1 MSNEDKYIPSSYLSS
16 LKLNDNVEIPSNLK
30 SLVSSDIGDQI
41 NLKNFYEDKFG
52 TPFTSTMV
60 DSQMTLEG
68 SNSISEAIENNKV
81 TGITDINLNPF
92 ISPVNGYKLFSI
104 QFKKSGTAFQRGF
117 AIDSFLSSRQ
127 LAESL
132 EEIKPFKGD
141 EPIKNSFSLFF
152 NKDKREE
159 FNKQRLEIPVEKLS
173 PRAKFLVSMGMD
185 LATTPEEQRERQ
197 QKSSDKIAYYSNRMD
212 ELTEEYLKIPEEVRN
227 SLGGM
232 LATATGE
239 VPFMALYAIP
249 VVGLGVGSTF
259 NIARYYD
266 EGYSQYY
273 SFYLNEGYNVRDA
286 QELASV
292 KASGYAATFTVIAT
306 VIDKAQI
313 KVGKNLTTKLGKSKS
328 SSMFKSFLSSTG
340 TFGKNNIKLLYSG
353 QVPALGEALQE
364 VAEFA
369 FLETDTGKEIN
380 WNVAMYQGL
389 SGYLGGLSGGQ
400 VFGNI
405 NIQQKKIAQNK
416 LQKDLISKG
425 VSKET
430 SIKIINA
437 DTLVEAVNIFQKE
450 FVDPAMMEL
459 GKGAKNEVVEEMI
472 QSFSN
477 SFVTVADARVINKTK
492 SDQEI
497 QQIILNNEA
506 LQDDEVG
513 SQLLFDFYKNPT
525 KDNETIYNK
534 YISEKINAELDKV
547 DEVVNNQI
555 KEELNP
561 ETEITE
567 EVEPTEEVAPI
578 EEETIESLQQRQ
590 DELNEQRRNIE
601 DGQSDQARAIEF
613 ETQKVVNRKKI
624 LENKAIIND
633 PNASTENKSSAASQL
648 IGLSNKELELNNRN
662 IERDSIEYQQNN
674 LKNSESQLEALN
686 ELYKNKPNAS
696 LFKETKYEDQVKSLE
711 EDIQFYKNKIK
722 EQTEEVTPTTQE
734 VVTEP
739 TPVVEPTTAKEVKTY
754 PPKPDE
760 DIVVIDESLK
770 TLSDDEL
777 DILEK
782 DLNKQLDKL
791 EDKLVPAMT
800 DEGLFQNFT
809 QEEINEL
816 INVRRQI
823 DSLEIETFR
832 RQREIIEEGDT
843 AFYTLEDMAT
853 DFINIAKDNRFV
865 ANSANEGL
873 AKLAILIDIANKNNS
888 LKKVANIIDNRKQR
902 LRDDDEIELFDIVLN
917 NLKLKVN
924 EIKNLQKKALKKQ
937 TPLAIAEPT
946 PTQETIDDTKVF
958 ESKIKAT
965 ETSPTNIDSDIDVD
979 IENELEEEEGESEEV
994 FDIAHARSRILN
1006 KTRNVLGVNLNKAFT
1021 PIRSILYDI
1030 DPRLGAKLDK
1040 FEFDSAN
1047 EERKY
1052 LQRIDPFFNELK
1064 KLHKEDALAGT
1075 EVIAAL
1081 HNGDYDTVYKYISK
1095 ENVDEMRAVL
1105 KDVREILIDAGYSLP
1120 DRENYFPNRV
1130 KNLEGLSNILG
1141 KPFLSKIDKAIER
1154 EEAKLERTLSS
1165 SEKETLTNNII
1176 TERYRSDVK
1185 APRGTKKKVI
1195 ENITPELQEFYFNP
1209 ALAIA
1214 LHIKESVQ
1222 VSETK
1227 KLFGKSI
1234 SQLDYNNDLES
1245 SIANIINDLNVDKK
1259 LSNEDVDDIKDALRA
1274 RFSFQTSTKLTRG
1287 VKGLSYAT
1295 YLGDFENTIT
1305 QFSEFGYNL
1314 FLNGYKNAFNS
1325 LPSNKQIKLK
1335 DIGIEEISPEFTE
1348 KGALNKITGG
1358 ILTATGFK
1366 TLDRFNKESFMEGA
1380 RLQVKSQLENN
1391 KLNADNEQRLNLL
1404 FPNKK
1409 QRLQVEKDILE
1420 GNVSD
1425 DVSFFLFSK
1434 LLDIQPITLSN
1445 MPQRYLEMPTGR
1457 LFYTLK
1463 TFTIKQLDNFRR
1475 QGLDQAIEGFRTGDL
1490 KLFTSGF
1497 TRLVHLAGL
1506 FYLMGIGADAL
1517 KDLFRR
1523 RTFYLNDA
1531 AIENLY
1537 KLFGFYRFSVE
1548 QSLQKGQITDVFWN
1562 SIKPAVPIV
1571 NEIIADFGTTVKGN
1585 PDNLFKFYVENFEK
1599 LKTPELIPIIG
1610 NYWSNRF
1617 GRGAFLE
1624 FKKQE
1629 QKQKEAEIKAGIR
1642 PDPELIKKQKE
1653 AGIRPDP
1660 KLKEKEEFKQFK
1672 EERNK

>member
-41 NLKNFYEDKFG
+41 NLKNFYENKFG

-132 EEIKPFKGD
+132 EEIEPFKGD

-152 NKDKREE
+152 NKDKRKE
-159 FNKQRLEIPVEKLS
+159 FNEQRLEIPVEKLS
-173 PRAKFLVSMGMD
+173 PRAKFLVSIGMD

-711 EDIQFYKNKIK
+711 EDIQFYKNEIK
-722 EQTEEVTPTTQE
+722 EQTSKIKATEVATFIEDLKIIKDTNDYTVNVKEITMAGGSIDITFTYKDGTTTGAILTPQQDSVDIKSLVSDVKRKGRGTQLMQEIIKLADKNNIKLIATAYNFKENPVNFYTKLGFKVDGKDQFGASFVSYTPKAVTPT
-734 VVTEP
+734 
-739 TPVVEPTTAKEVKTY
+739 
-754 PPKPDE
+754 
-760 DIVVIDESLK
+760 
-770 TLSDDEL
+770 
-777 DILEK
+777 
-782 DLNKQLDKL
+782 
-791 EDKLVPAMT
+791 
-800 DEGLFQNFT
+800 
-809 QEEINEL
+809 
-816 INVRRQI
+816 
-823 DSLEIETFR
+823 
-832 RQREIIEEGDT
+832 
-843 AFYTLEDMAT
+843 
-853 DFINIAKDNRFV
+853 
-865 ANSANEGL
+865 
-873 AKLAILIDIANKNNS
+873 
-888 LKKVANIIDNRKQR
+888 
-902 LRDDDEIELFDIVLN
+902 
-917 NLKLKVN
+917 
-924 EIKNLQKKALKKQ
+924 
-937 TPLAIAEPT
+937 
-946 PTQETIDDTKVF
+946 TQETIDDTKVF

-1030 DPRLGAKLDK
+1030 DPRLGARLDK

-1064 KLHKEDALAGT
+1064 KLHKENALAGT

-1130 KNLEGLSNILG
+1130 KNFEGLSNILG
-1141 KPFLSKIDKAIER
+1141 TPFKSKMDKAVKR
-1154 EEAKLERTLSS
+1154 EEEKLKTKFSS
-1165 SEKETLTNNII
+1165 SEKEALINNII
-1176 TERYRSDVK
+1176 TERYPSNVK
-1185 APRGTKKKVI
+1185 APRATKKKVI

-1209 ALAIA
+1209 PLAIA

-1234 SQLDYNNDLES
+1234 SQLNYNNDLES
-1245 SIANIINDLNVDKK
+1245 LIKEIGIEEISPESSIIKIINDLNVDEK
-1259 LSNEDVDDIKDALRA
+1259 LSDEDVDDIKDALRA

-1305 QFSEFGYNL
+1305 QFSEFAYNL

-1391 KLNADNEQRLNLL
+1391 KLNADNEQRLNVL

-1457 LFYTLK
+1457 MFYTLK

-1506 FYLMGIGADAL
+1506 FYLMGVGADAL

-1537 KLFGFYRFSVE
+1537 KLFGFYRFNVE
-1548 QSLQKGQITDVFWN
+1548 QSLQKGDITDVFWN
-1562 SIKPAVPIV
+1562 SIKPVIPIFP
-1571 NEIIADFGTTVKGN
+1571 EIGRDIKTLTSST
-1585 PDNLFKFYVENFEK
+1585 DNLFKFFVENYEK
-1599 LKTPELIPIIG
+1599 FRTPELIPIIG

-1642 PDPELIKKQKE
+1642 PDPELIEEQKE
-1653 AGIRPDP
+1653 AGIRRDS
-1660 KLKEKEEFKQFK
+1660 KLKEKEEFEQFK